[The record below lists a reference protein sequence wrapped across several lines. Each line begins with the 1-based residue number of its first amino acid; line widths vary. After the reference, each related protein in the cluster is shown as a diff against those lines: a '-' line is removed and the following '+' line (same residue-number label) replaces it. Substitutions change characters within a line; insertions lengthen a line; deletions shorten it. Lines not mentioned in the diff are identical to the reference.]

1 MITKI
6 AENLRKNIQL
16 QEHQKDFLKKLDA
29 TNAILAYHGLGSG
42 KTLSSIAGSLG
53 HPTDV
58 VVPASLR
65 ENYSKEVSKF
75 VTGKPGIRSVSSYEK
90 AVKDAELPHSEKPNN
105 TLIIDEVQR
114 IGNSASK
121 RSQVLRSL
129 APKYSKRILLS
140 GTPAQNHPYELG
152 PVIKML
158 DPDNQTIP
166 LNPSEFNRKFLIEKT
181 VKPTAL
187 QRLKGITPGTVTVP
201 GNLNYIREAIKGRV
215 HYQAPSTEN
224 FPKRIDQVHKVE
236 MSPEQAKT
244 YTVVT
249 DRAAPNVARKVKAN
263 MPLAKQETKN
273 LNAFITAARQV
284 SNTPKAYGSSEILS
298 PKLKKVVDNVLADPD
313 KKHVIYSHYI
323 DSGLEPVQK
332 TLQNAGVPV
341 KVFSGKL
348 NDKEKRKAVN
358 AFNQDK
364 AKALLL
370 SSAGAEGID
379 LKGTR
384 NIHIVEPHWNKSK
397 IDQVIGRGIRFKSHD
412 HLPETERS
420 VTVHKY
426 HSVFPRTKFQKLLKK
441 DPPTAADTYLDELS
455 ERKADLLSKFTDIFK
470 QEGQATIK

>member
-215 HYQAPSTEN
+215 HY
-224 FPKRIDQVHKVE
+224 
-236 MSPEQAKT
+236 
-244 YTVVT
+244 
-249 DRAAPNVARKVKAN
+249 
-263 MPLAKQETKN
+263 
-273 LNAFITAARQV
+273 
-284 SNTPKAYGSSEILS
+284 
-298 PKLKKVVDNVLADPD
+298 
-313 KKHVIYSHYI
+313 
-323 DSGLEPVQK
+323 
-332 TLQNAGVPV
+332 
-341 KVFSGKL
+341 
-348 NDKEKRKAVN
+348 
-358 AFNQDK
+358 
-364 AKALLL
+364 
-370 SSAGAEGID
+370 
-379 LKGTR
+379 
-384 NIHIVEPHWNKSK
+384 
-397 IDQVIGRGIRFKSHD
+397 
-412 HLPETERS
+412 
-420 VTVHKY
+420 
-426 HSVFPRTKFQKLLKK
+426 
-441 DPPTAADTYLDELS
+441 
-455 ERKADLLSKFTDIFK
+455 
-470 QEGQATIK
+470 